1 MARKLLITV
10 DHSKCVGNGTC
21 LTIATHVF
29 EHNWDRQSVVVNPE
43 GDPPE
48 LILEAA
54 DNCPVSAISVKDAET
69 GETLFNSVDR
79 RQ

>member
-1 MARKLLITV
+1 MTRKLIVTV
-10 DHSKCVGNGTC
+10 DHTKCVGNATC

-54 DNCPVSAISVKDAET
+54 DNCPVSAIRVNDAET
-69 GETLFNSVDR
+69 GEVLF
-79 RQ
+79 

>member
-1 MARKLLITV
+1 MARKLIVAV

-29 EHNWDRQSVVVNPE
+29 EHNWDRQSVVVNPD

-54 DNCPVSAISVKDAET
+54 DNCPVSAIRVTDAET
-69 GETLFNSVDR
+69 GEILF
-79 RQ
+79 

>member
-1 MARKLLITV
+1 MPRKLIVTV
-10 DHSKCVGNGTC
+10 DHSKCVGNATC
-21 LTIATHVF
+21 LTIASHVF

-54 DNCPVSAISVKDAET
+54 DNCPVSAIFVV
-69 GETLFNSVDR
+69 GEEGDLYP
-79 RQ
+79 

>member
-1 MARKLLITV
+1 MPRKLIVSV

-21 LTIATHVF
+21 LTIAMHVF
-29 EHNWDRQSVVVNPE
+29 EHNWDKQSTVVDPD

-54 DNCPVSAISVKDAET
+54 ETCPVSAIRVLDAET
-69 GETLFNSVDR
+69 GEVLF
-79 RQ
+79 

>member
-1 MARKLLITV
+1 MGRRLLVTV
-10 DHSKCVGNGTC
+10 DHTKCVGNGTC

-29 EHNWDRQSVVVNPE
+29 EHNWDRQSVVIDPN

-54 DNCPVSAISVKDAET
+54 ETCPVSAISVRDAET
-69 GETLFNSVDR
+69 GEVLF
-79 RQ
+79 